1 MAVEKMLTLQEFQS
15 NPELKAKFG
24 GDYTKYLDSF
34 SVKLNAMG
42 LFGFAAQN
50 SKSNIPG
57 LNNVSLFFGA
67 PASITEKYNQQVQE
81 QQDKKQEAIEEK
93 LNKIKDPK
101 LRAQVEAELSS
112 TDLSDALFDLM
123 IARYEKKHAEFEEI
137 WAKYQIAKAEAADMK
152 KVCEKILRE
161 YQNNQNVSVRSK
173 YIEAEHS
180 YNEANMWAE
189 IYLSESMDAAY

>member
-81 QQDKKQEAIEEK
+81 QQDKKQEAS
-93 LNKIKDPK
+93 P
-101 LRAQVEAELSS
+101 
-112 TDLSDALFDLM
+112 
-123 IARYEKKHAEFEEI
+123 
-137 WAKYQIAKAEAADMK
+137 WP
-152 KVCEKILRE
+152 
-161 YQNNQNVSVRSK
+161 NNS
-173 YIEAEHS
+173 
-180 YNEANMWAE
+180 
-189 IYLSESMDAAY
+189 